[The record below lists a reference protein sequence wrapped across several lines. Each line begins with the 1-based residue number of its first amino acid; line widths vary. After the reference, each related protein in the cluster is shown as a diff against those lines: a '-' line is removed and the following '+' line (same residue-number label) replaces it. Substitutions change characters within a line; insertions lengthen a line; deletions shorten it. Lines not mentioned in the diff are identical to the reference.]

1 MTDYITVTAPDELVQ
16 SVEAFL
22 GAIDNRDRA
31 SADRFIEMM
40 DHLTDRLLNMFL
52 AEPRE
57 FLELS
62 SNQVRVIDFAISTAG
77 KASHLLTRQIY
88 KKKTPDELAPVA
100 ANVRE
105 MYWPAQQNEDGQ
117 ARMAFAVEKS
127 FADEFR
133 HTAEACARKE
143 GSQQL
148 DRVDRVMDGI
158 TDGII
163 ENFFLRNAH
172 EVKIG
177 YVLRKSLD
185 ASIDGTKKAVHA
197 VIHRVLRNLDDEH
210 LSRFMGHYEPVL
222 QQK

>member
-1 MTDYITVTAPDELVQ
+1 MTDHIAVTATPELAD
-16 SVEAFL
+16 SVDAFL
-22 GAIDNRDRA
+22 DAVDRKDRA
-31 SADRFIEMM
+31 AADRFITMM
-40 DHLTDRLLNMFL
+40 DELSERLLNMFL

-62 SNQVRVIDFAISTAG
+62 SNQVKVINFAISTAE
-77 KASHLLTRQIY
+77 KASHWLTRQIY
-88 KKKTPDELAPVA
+88 KKKTPEELAPVA

-105 MYWPAQQNEDGQ
+105 MYWPAGETNDGQ
-117 ARMAFAVEKS
+117 ARMTFTVEPAFAE
-127 FADEFR
+127 EFR
-133 HTAEACARKE
+133 QAAEACANHQ
-143 GSQQL
+143 GSQHL
-148 DRVDRVMDGI
+148 DQVDRVMDGI

-185 ASIDGTKKAVHA
+185 ASIETTKKAVHA

-210 LSRFMGHYEPVL
+210 LGHFMGHYGPIL
-222 QQK
+222 QKR

>member
-1 MTDYITVTAPDELVQ
+1 MTDYIAVTAPNELVQ
-16 SVEAFL
+16 SLDAFL
-22 GAIDNRDRA
+22 RAVDNQDRA
-31 SADRFIEMM
+31 AAEHFMEMM
-40 DHLTDRLLNMFL
+40 DHLTDRLLNLFL

-62 SNQVRVIDFAISTAG
+62 NTQVRVIDFAISTAG
-77 KASHLLTRQIY
+77 KASNMLTHQIY
-88 KKKTPDELAPVA
+88 KKKTPEELAPVA

-105 MYWPAQQNEDGQ
+105 MYWPAESTEDGQ
-117 ARMAFAVEKS
+117 ARMAFVVEKS

-133 HTAEACARKE
+133 HTARVCAQKQ
-143 GSQQL
+143 GSQDL

>member
-1 MTDYITVTAPDELVQ
+1 MTDYITVTAPAELVQ
-16 SVEAFL
+16 SVDAFL
-22 GAIDNRDRA
+22 QAVDNRERVA
-31 SADRFIEMM
+31 ADHFIEMM
-40 DHLTDRLLNMFL
+40 DHLTDRLLNLFL

-62 SNQVRVIDFAISTAG
+62 GTQRRVMDFAISTAS
-77 KASHLLTRQIY
+77 KASHMLTRQIY
-88 KKKTPDELAPVA
+88 KKKTSEELAPVA
-100 ANVRE
+100 ANVRA
-105 MYWPAQQNEDGQ
+105 MYWPADQTEDGQ
-117 ARMAFAVEKS
+117 ARMVFPVEKS

-133 HTAEACARKE
+133 QAADACARKQ

-148 DRVDRVMDGI
+148 DQVDRVMDGI

-185 ASIDGTKKAVHA
+185 ASIDGTKKAVHS
-197 VIHRVLRNLDDEH
+197 VIHKVLRNLDDEH

>member
-1 MTDYITVTAPDELVQ
+1 MTDYIAVTATDELVQ
-16 SVEAFL
+16 NLETFL
-22 GAIDNRDRA
+22 RAVDNRERVA
-31 SADRFIEMM
+31 ADHFISMM
-40 DHLTDRLLNMFL
+40 NHLTDRLLNLFL

-62 SNQVRVIDFAISTAG
+62 NTQVRVIDFAISTAG
-77 KASHLLTRQIY
+77 KASNMLTHQIY
-88 KKKTPDELAPVA
+88 KKKTPEELAPVA

-105 MYWPAQQNEDGQ
+105 MYWPAEQTEDGQ
-117 ARMAFAVEKS
+117 ARMAFPVEKS

-133 HTAEACARKE
+133 QTAEACARQR
-143 GSQQL
+143 GSQEL
-148 DRVDRVMDGI
+148 DRMDRVMDGI

-197 VIHRVLRNLDDEH
+197 VIHKVLRNLDDEH
-210 LSRFMGHYEPVL
+210 LGHFMGHFEPVL